1 MIRYKSWAIPEGNVV
16 KVTDESGAVIWAV
29 KSGSKA
35 VLQVA
40 KQTLDTY
47 AGETTYTGESFVAID
62 VYPKTNGTV
71 KVTYGGLTKT
81 IKDTS
86 GAENPNAQL
95 VYFGTLYGVSDSVTT
110 PASGELTIE
119 GDFNAFGC
127 GGYCESAKNVNLG
140 TYVYCG
146 CITAVNDWGEVTT
159 IPSNA
164 FYNCSSLA
172 LTSLPSG
179 ITSIGSYAFY
189 KCSSITLTSLP
200 SGITSIG
207 GYAFQYCNGLTSV
220 VVPEGVVSVGTGA
233 FNGCDKLANL
243 TLPATLQTI
252 GDSVAHKLDIS
263 GAVGIT
269 LRVLAT
275 TPPTC
280 QSENPHLVQK
290 LGGLGAENVIIVP
303 KGCLSAYKSAYGW
316 SEYAEVAN
324 NVNLVVMKEAS

>member
-1 MIRYKSWAIPEGNVV
+1 MIGYKSWAIPEGNVV
-16 KVTDESGAVIWAV
+16 KVTDESGAVIWSV

-40 KQTLDTY
+40 KQTLNTY
-47 AGETTYTGESFVAID
+47 AGETTYTGETFVAID

-86 GAENPNAQL
+86 GSENPNAQH

-140 TYVYCG
+140 TYVYCS

-159 IPSNA
+159 IPQ
-164 FYNCSSLA
+164 
-172 LTSLPSG
+172 
-179 ITSIGSYAFY
+179 YAFY

-207 GYAFQYCNGLTSV
+207 SYAFQYCDGLTSV
-220 VVPEGVVSVGTGA
+220 VVPEGVISVGSYA
-233 FNGCDKLANL
+233 FDGCDKLANL

-252 GDSVAHKLDIS
+252 GNNLAHKVQS
-263 GAVGIT
+263 EGAVGIT

-275 TPPTC
+275 IPPTC
-280 QSENPHLVQK
+280 QTENPQLVQAIGT
-290 LGGLGAENVIIVP
+290 LGKENFIIVN

-316 SEYAEVAN
+316 SYYAEIVN
-324 NVNLVVMKEAS
+324 NTNYVVMKEAS